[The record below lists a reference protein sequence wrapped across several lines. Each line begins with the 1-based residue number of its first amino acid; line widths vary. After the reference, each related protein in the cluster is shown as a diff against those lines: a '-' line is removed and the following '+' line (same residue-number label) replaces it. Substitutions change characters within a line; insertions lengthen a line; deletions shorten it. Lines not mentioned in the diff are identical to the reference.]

1 MKKSILPFFATLGIG
16 LVAAP
21 QVWAEA
27 AEVAHKA
34 SGSGNTMFYTLV
46 AMSAVFAMALATF
59 GTGLAQ
65 GNAVKS
71 ALESIARNPSAS
83 GKILSALLIG
93 LAMIESLAIY
103 TLVISLILLFA
114 NPFIGLF

>member
-34 SGSGNTMFYTLV
+34 SSGSTMFYTLV

-65 GNAVKS
+65 GNAVKA